1 MAYESI
7 EDDIEAA
14 RDYRER
20 WGKLLPDFFSQF
32 LFRASRR
39 REERHLERRD
49 EAEDALDDTWK
60 AIKTIWSPLES
71 DLNVY
76 LEEYHT
82 YLTARRSSNLHDRL
96 GSVEAELESGVED
109 INWDYLR
116 ETEQN
121 DIEQWRSRIQQV
133 RDELDAYNS
142 EFVQRRSDKY
152 DYLFSDIDEAGHD
165 LNPQQRKAVIR
176 DNDNNLVI
184 AGAGSGKTAVLTHRI
199 EYLMER
205 PDRIP
210 ADDIVA
216 LTYNNT
222 AEKMIKTRLREEFDI
237 TETTVSTF
245 HSLGLDI
252 LEEDLRFRP
261 DVFGGGK
268 GSGGDLSDWVKER
281 VNRYVNHDSGDFKP
295 HYFEF
300 LKHFYDD
307 EGADADFVDKERQVA
322 ELQQSDYKTL
332 RGEEVRSQAEKT
344 IADTLFLNQ
353 VEYTY
358 EYRAGWAETGEE
370 YGGYDPDFHL
380 PEHEITIEHW
390 GIWEDGE
397 VGAHFSQ
404 TSEEYH
410 EKMRWARQLFAGEP
424 DRTLVETY
432 DFERKNETLRRALK
446 ARLQYHGVTF
456 DPMSYEDLVDSSFDY
471 RENRKAIRKLF
482 CSFIQNARQLGL
494 SAKEVDDRTGNG
506 SAKANHFHWCAA
518 RLLKHFTGYLD
529 SSDQIDFAGM
539 LHQAV
544 DVLERNP
551 ERYRDRYQQI
561 LVDEFQDVSPAEI
574 EFLKALIPPGA
585 DTRLFC
591 VGDDWQAIYGFN
603 GAEVRFFLD
612 FEEHF
617 EKPTITHLDT
627 NYRSPAGVI
636 DAGEELIQENEVQ
649 IDKKT
654 IPASDIEMTPK
665 LYTIGAESETQFDE
679 RLAEVVVDRIA
690 ELGAKGADWGDIL
703 VLSRVNFKHDDVED
717 LCRERGISTT
727 RDSAEN
733 AVRLYSGHA
742 AKGEEAPHTL
752 VTHVTDGHY
761 GFPIQVE
768 DPELLTPVQLSSENR
783 LPEERRLLYVALS
796 RAEETLDVFT
806 RVDHQSPFIDDFR
819 EQVTAPE
826 TLASAC
832 REDRLTIEN
841 VRVDEVVE
849 EKSKMQQEGWL
860 EDGSIR
866 RRFIIW
872 EDANLP
878 NLEVDKRYTIEDARI
893 KEDWS
898 GYSVQLDSRTE
909 INSATE
915 TAAEKAERS
924 AGSVDST
931 DTGV

>member
-7 EDDIEAA
+7 EDEIETA
-14 RDYRER
+14 RNRRE
-20 WGKLLPDFFSQF
+20 WAGKVLPDILCRLFF
-32 LFRASRR
+32 RVSRR
-39 REERHLERRD
+39 REERRLQRRE
-49 EAEDALDDTWK
+49 EAEDAIDETRK
-60 AIKTIWSPLES
+60 AVKTLWSPLQS
-71 DLNVY
+71 DLATY
-76 LEEYHT
+76 LQDYHT
-82 YLTARRSSNLHDRL
+82 YLTARRKSELED
-96 GSVEAELESGVED
+96 GVEAVEDELESGVED
-109 INWDYLR
+109 INWEYLR
-116 ETEQN
+116 ESEQD
-121 DIEQWRSRIQQV
+121 DIEQWRARIQQV
-133 RDELDAYNS
+133 RAELDSYNE
-142 EFVQRRSDKY
+142 EFVTRRNDEY
-152 DYLFSDIDEAGHD
+152 DHLFSDIDEAGHD

-176 DNDNNLVI
+176 DDDNNLVV

-205 PDRIP
+205 TDRVP
-210 ADDIVA
+210 PDDIVA

-222 AEKMIKTRLREEFDI
+222 AEKMIKARLREEFGI
-237 TETTVSTF
+237 TEPAVSTF

-252 LEEDLRFRP
+252 LEEDLGFRP

-268 GSGGDLSDWVKER
+268 GGGGDLSDWVKER
-281 VNRYVNHDSGDFKP
+281 VDEYVDHDGNFKR

-307 EGADADFVDKERQVA
+307 DGVDADFAEKERQAA
-322 ELQQSDYKTL
+322 ELHQSDYKTL
-332 RGEEVRSQAEKT
+332 RGEEVKSWAEKT

-353 VEYTY
+353 VKYTY
-358 EYRAGWAETGEE
+358 EHRAGWAETGEE

-397 VGAHFSQ
+397 VGEHFSQ
-404 TSEEYH
+404 TSDEYH

-424 DRTLVETY
+424 DRTLIETY
-432 DFERKNETLRRALK
+432 DFERRNETLRRALK
-446 ARLQYHGVTF
+446 ARLQHHGVTL
-456 DPMSYEDLVDSSFDY
+456 DPMTYEDLVNSSFDY
-471 RENRKAIRKLF
+471 RENRKDIRNLF

-494 SAKEVDDRTGNG
+494 SAQEVNTRTGDG
-506 SAKANHFHWCAA
+506 SEKANHFHWCGA
-518 RLLKHFTGYLD
+518 RLLKHFTEYLD
-529 SSDQIDFAGM
+529 TSDQIDFAGM
-539 LHQAV
+539 LHRAV
-544 DVLERNP
+544 YVLERNP
-551 ERYRDRYQQI
+551 DRYRDRYQQV

-574 EFLKALIPPGA
+574 GFLKALIPPGA

-617 EKPTITHLDT
+617 EEPTITHLDT

-665 LYTIGAESETQFDE
+665 LYTIGAESDSQFDD

-703 VLSRVNFKHDDVED
+703 VLSRVNFKHDDLED
-717 LCRERGISTT
+717 LCNDRGIPTT
-727 RDSAEN
+727 RGSAEN

-752 VTHVTDGHY
+752 VTHVTDGRY

-768 DPELLTPVQLSSENR
+768 DSELLTPVQLSSENR

-806 RVDHQSPFIDDFR
+806 RAGHQSPFIDDFR
-819 EQVTAPE
+819 EQVTTPA

-841 VRVDEVVE
+841 VRVDEIVE

-860 EDGSIR
+860 EDGTTC

-872 EDANLP
+872 DDAGLP
-878 NLEVDKRYTIEDARI
+878 DLEGDERYTIEDARVR
-893 KEDWS
+893 EDRR
-898 GYSVQLDSRTE
+898 GYSVQLDSHTE
-909 INSATE
+909 VKSATE
-915 TAAEKAERS
+915 SATANAEWGYDS
-924 AGSVDST
+924 LDSPDTSV
-931 DTGV
+931 